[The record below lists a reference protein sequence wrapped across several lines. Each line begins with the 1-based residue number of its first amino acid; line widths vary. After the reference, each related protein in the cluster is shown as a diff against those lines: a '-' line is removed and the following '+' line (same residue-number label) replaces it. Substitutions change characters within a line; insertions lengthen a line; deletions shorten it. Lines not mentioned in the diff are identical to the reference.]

1 MSINQFTEDSY
12 EQTLIDLFQRMGYQY
27 ECGYDVERDFRE
39 PWYVV
44 DLQNALRKQ
53 NPKASDEV
61 LTEAYRIVTHVN
73 EGTLEQRN
81 EQMMDYLQNG
91 VEVKYSEQGPD
102 RLRASA
108 AEPVQ
113 GVQPVARGGE
123 GEDSLRHGGLREWST
138 PGGDRTEV
146 AC

>member
-81 EQMMDYLQNG
+81 E
-91 VEVKYSEQGPD
+91 PD